1 MMKMKKI
8 SAVYKIVNT
17 ITNDCYVGSS
27 NNVKQRWANH
37 KCHSNWK
44 RHPNSKLY
52 QDFQKYGVDKFDFQ
66 ILAMRDPDQLKETEQ
81 EFIEMLQPTYNN
93 YRAKGID
100 VERRKEYHKDYMS
113 KYQQSNRG
121 KEVQNKAS
129 KKYFSKVC
137 FYNGEKFTL
146 SALATQF
153 YKAGIEHP
161 VIEAKKYLEKNNN
174 EEEK

>member
-1 MMKMKKI
+1 MNKI

-17 ITNDCYVGSS
+17 VTRDFYIGSS
-27 NNVKQRWANH
+27 INVKRKWANH
-37 KCHSNWK
+37 KCPSNWK

-52 QDFQKYGVDKFDFQ
+52 QDFHKYGVDKFDFQ
-66 ILAMRDPDQLKETEQ
+66 ILVMRDPDQLKEKEQ

-93 YRAKGID
+93 YMANGID
-100 VERRKEYHKDYMS
+100 VERRKEHHKDYMS

-146 SALATQF
+146 SALATRF
-153 YKAGIEHP
+153 YRAGIEHP
-161 VIEAKKYLEKNNN
+161 VLEAKKYILEDD
-174 EEEK
+174 EDE